1 MENAVLKCLK
11 ERRSVKNYDS
21 SRKISD
27 EELSLVLEA
36 GTYAPTGR
44 NRQSPVMVA
53 VRNEET
59 ISELSKINA
68 QILGSDSD
76 PFYGAPC
83 VIVVFADSTV
93 NTGVEDAS
101 LVMGNLLNAAH
112 SIGLGG
118 CWIHRAKE
126 MFETEKG
133 KILMKQW
140 GLDEKYVG
148 VGNCI
153 LGYRIG
159 DMPVTRP
166 RKEGYVIMV
175 D

>member
-27 EELSLVLEA
+27 EELYLVLEA

-126 MFETEKG
+126 TFETEKG

-153 LGYRIG
+153 LGYRSG

>member
-11 ERRSVKNYDS
+11 ERRSVKNYDN

-126 MFETEKG
+126 TFETEKG